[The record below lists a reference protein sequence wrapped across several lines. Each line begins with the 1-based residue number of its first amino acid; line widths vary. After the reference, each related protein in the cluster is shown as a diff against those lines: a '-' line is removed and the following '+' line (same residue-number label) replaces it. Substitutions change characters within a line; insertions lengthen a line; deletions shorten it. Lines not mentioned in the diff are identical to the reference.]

1 MLSEAKH
8 LSCRRKILRL
18 TAQDAGAEVYR
29 PSEAAVSLALDVRPR
44 RPLASI
50 ELPVAQGGRRKPM
63 DLALSHEDEAFRDE
77 VRRFL
82 DENLSEDLREAGRK
96 TGGVFADIAAG
107 MRWHKVLAQRG
118 WSAPAWPKEYGGT
131 GWNAS
136 QRYLFARESAAVDA
150 PRIFAMGLRMVGPV
164 IMKYGTPEQKAKYLP
179 AIVSGDIVFCQG
191 YSEPGSGSDLASL
204 KTRAVRDGDD
214 YVINGTKI
222 WTTGAHVADHMFC
235 LVRTSTEGKPQDG
248 ISFVLIDS
256 MKTPGLTVAPILT
269 LAGDHEVNQVFFDNV
284 RTPVANRIGPEN
296 AGWTVAK
303 YLLEFERGGDAY
315 TPNLYARIEDIR
327 RIAREEA
334 ADGSGRLLG
343 ERGFAERLAEAEME
357 VQALEMIEMQ
367 VLSDL
372 SRGKNPGAVSSA
384 MKIRGSETLQKL
396 DHLGVEA
403 LAWYAAPFE
412 PEARMLGH
420 NAPTATPEWGITAMP
435 LYLNNRASTIYA
447 GSNEIQRNIIAKA
460 VLGL

>member
-1 MLSEAKH
+1 
-8 LSCRRKILRL
+8 
-18 TAQDAGAEVYR
+18 
-29 PSEAAVSLALDVRPR
+29 
-44 RPLASI
+44 
-50 ELPVAQGGRRKPM
+50 M
-63 DLALSHEDEAFRDE
+63 DLALSAEDQSFRDE
-77 VRRFL
+77 VRGFL
-82 DENLSEDLREAGRK
+82 DEHLTEDLREAGRK
-96 TGGVFADIAAG
+96 TGGVFADFEAG
-107 MRWHKVLAQRG
+107 RRWHRVLAKKG
-118 WSAPAWPKEYGGT
+118 WSAASWPKEYGGT
-131 GWNAS
+131 GWNAT
-136 QRYLFARESAAVDA
+136 QRYIFSRECTAADA
-150 PRIFAMGLRMVGPV
+150 PRIFSMGLRMVGPV
-164 IMKYGTPEQKAKYLP
+164 IMKFGTPEQKAKYLP
-179 AIVSGDIVFCQG
+179 RIVAGDIVFCQG

-204 KTRAVRDGDD
+204 KTRAVQDGDD

-256 MKTPGLTVAPILT
+256 MKTPGLSVAPILT

-303 YLLEFERGGDAY
+303 YLLEFERGGEAY
-315 TPNLYARIEDIR
+315 TPNLYARIEDVR
-327 RIAREEA
+327 RVAKEEA
-334 ADGSGRLLG
+334 ADGSGRLIE
-343 ERGFAERLAEAEME
+343 ERGFAERLAETEME
-357 VQALEMIEMQ
+357 IHALEMIEMQ

-372 SRGKNPGAVSSA
+372 SKGRNPGAISSA
-384 MKIRGSETLQKL
+384 MKIRGSETLQRL

-412 PEARMLGH
+412 PEARLLGH
-420 NAPTATPEWGITAMP
+420 NEPTVTPEAGLTAMP

>member
-1 MLSEAKH
+1 
-8 LSCRRKILRL
+8 
-18 TAQDAGAEVYR
+18 
-29 PSEAAVSLALDVRPR
+29 
-44 RPLASI
+44 
-50 ELPVAQGGRRKPM
+50 M
-63 DLALSHEDEAFRDE
+63 DLALSREDEDFRTE

-82 DENLSEDLREAGRK
+82 DENLTQDLREAGRK
-96 TGGVFADIAAG
+96 TTGVFADYAAG
-107 MRWHKVLAQRG
+107 MRWHRILARRG
-118 WSAPAWPKEYGGT
+118 WSAPSWPREYGGT
-131 GWNAS
+131 GWTAT
-136 QRYLFARESAAVDA
+136 QRYIFARECIAVDA

-164 IMKYGTPEQKAKYLP
+164 IMKFGTPEQKEKYLP
-179 AIVSGDIVFCQG
+179 RIVSGDITFCQG

-204 KTRAVRDGDD
+204 KTRAERDGDD

-256 MKTPGLTVAPILT
+256 MTTPGLTVSPIVT

-303 YLLEFERGGDAY
+303 YLLEFERGGEAY
-315 TPNLYARIEDIR
+315 TPNLYARLEDVK
-327 RIAREEA
+327 RIAREET
-334 ADGSGRLLG
+334 ADGSGRLIA
-343 ERGFAERLAEAEME
+343 ERGFVERLAEAEMDI
-357 VQALEMIEMQ
+357 QALEMIEMQ

-372 SRGKNPGAVSSA
+372 SRGRNPGAVSSS

-412 PEARMLGH
+412 PEARELDH
-420 NAPTATPEWGITAMP
+420 NEPTVSPEWGISAMP

>member
-1 MLSEAKH
+1 
-8 LSCRRKILRL
+8 
-18 TAQDAGAEVYR
+18 
-29 PSEAAVSLALDVRPR
+29 
-44 RPLASI
+44 
-50 ELPVAQGGRRKPM
+50 M
-63 DLALSHEDEAFRDE
+63 DLALSAADQSFRDE
-77 VRRFL
+77 VRGFL
-82 DENLSEDLREAGRK
+82 DEHLTEDLREAGRK
-96 TGGVFADIAAG
+96 TGGVFAEFEAG
-107 MRWHKVLAQRG
+107 RRWHRVLAKKG
-118 WSAPAWPKEYGGT
+118 WSAASWPKEYGGT
-131 GWNAS
+131 GWNAT
-136 QRYLFARESAAVDA
+136 QRYIFSRECTAADA
-150 PRIFAMGLRMVGPV
+150 PRIFSMGLRMVGPV
-164 IMKYGTPEQKAKYLP
+164 IMKFGTPEQKAKYLP
-179 AIVSGDIVFCQG
+179 RIVAGDIVFCQG

-204 KTRAVRDGDD
+204 KTRAVQDGDD

-256 MKTPGLTVAPILT
+256 MKTVGLSVAPILT

-303 YLLEFERGGDAY
+303 YLLEFERGGEAY
-315 TPNLYARIEDIR
+315 TPNLYARIEDVR
-327 RIAREEA
+327 RIAKEEA
-334 ADGSGRLLG
+334 ADGSGRLIE
-343 ERGFAERLAEAEME
+343 ERGFAERLAETEME
-357 VQALEMIEMQ
+357 IQALEMIEMQ

-372 SRGKNPGAVSSA
+372 SKGRNPGAISSA
-384 MKIRGSETLQKL
+384 MKIRGSETLQRL

-412 PEARMLGH
+412 PEARLLGH
-420 NAPTATPEWGITAMP
+420 NEPTVTPEAGLTAMP

>member
-1 MLSEAKH
+1 
-8 LSCRRKILRL
+8 
-18 TAQDAGAEVYR
+18 
-29 PSEAAVSLALDVRPR
+29 
-44 RPLASI
+44 
-50 ELPVAQGGRRKPM
+50 M
-63 DLALSHEDEAFRDE
+63 DLALSPQDEAFRDE

-82 DENLSEDLREAGRK
+82 SESLTEDLREAGRK
-96 TGGVFADIAAG
+96 TSGVFADFAAG
-107 MRWHKVLAQRG
+107 LRWHKVLAGRG
-118 WSAPAWPKEYGGT
+118 WSAPTWPKEHGGT
-131 GWNAS
+131 GWNAT
-136 QRYLFARESAAVDA
+136 QRYIFARECIAADA
-150 PRIFAMGLRMVGPV
+150 PRIFSMGIRMVGPV
-164 IMKYGTPEQKAKYLP
+164 IMKFGTPEQKAKYLP
-179 AIVSGDIVFCQG
+179 GIVSGDIVFCQG

-204 KTRAVRDGDD
+204 KTRALRDGDD

-222 WTTGAHVADHMFC
+222 WTTGAHVANHMFC
-235 LVRTSTEGKPQDG
+235 LVRTSTEGKPQEG
-248 ISFVLIDS
+248 ISFVLLDS
-256 MKTPGLTVAPILT
+256 MDHAGLTVKPIVT

-315 TPNLYARIEDIR
+315 TPNLYARIEDVR

-334 ADGSGRLLG
+334 ADGSGRLLDD
-343 ERGFAERLAEAEME
+343 RGFAERLAEAEME
-357 VQALEMIEMQ
+357 AQALEMIEMQ

-372 SRGKNPGAVSSA
+372 SRGRNPGAVSSA

-420 NAPTATPEWGITAMP
+420 NEPTVAPEWGLMALP
-435 LYLNNRASTIYA
+435 LYLNNRAATIYA

>member
-1 MLSEAKH
+1 
-8 LSCRRKILRL
+8 
-18 TAQDAGAEVYR
+18 
-29 PSEAAVSLALDVRPR
+29 
-44 RPLASI
+44 
-50 ELPVAQGGRRKPM
+50 M
-63 DLALSHEDEAFRDE
+63 DLSLSAEDQAFRDE
-77 VRRFL
+77 VRRFF
-82 DENLSEDLREAGRK
+82 DDNLSEDLREAGRK
-96 TGGVFADIAAG
+96 TGGVFADFAAG
-107 MRWHKVLAQRG
+107 LRWHKVLATRG
-118 WSAPAWPKEYGGT
+118 WSAPSWPKEFGGT
-131 GWNAS
+131 GWNAT
-136 QRYLFARESAAVDA
+136 QRYIFARECIAVDA

-164 IMKYGTPEQKAKYLP
+164 IMKFGTAEQKAKYLP
-179 AIVSGDIVFCQG
+179 RIVAGDIVFCQG

-235 LVRTSTEGKPQDG
+235 LVRTATEGKPQDG

-256 MKTPGLTVAPILT
+256 MKTPGLTVKPIVT

-315 TPNLYARIEDIR
+315 TPNLYARIEDVR
-327 RIAREEA
+327 RIAQEEA
-334 ADGSGRLLG
+334 ADGSGRLIA
-343 ERGFAERLAEAEME
+343 ERGFAERLAEAEIAI
-357 VQALEMIEMQ
+357 QALEMIELQ

-372 SRGKNPGAVSSA
+372 SRGRNPGAVSSQ
-384 MKIRGSETLQKL
+384 MKIRGSETLQAL
-396 DHLGVEA
+396 DHLGIEA

-420 NAPTATPEWGITAMP
+420 NESTVVPEVGLTAMP

-447 GSNEIQRNIIAKA
+447 GSNEIQRNIVAKA
-460 VLGL
+460 ILAL

>member
-1 MLSEAKH
+1 MDLTLSREDEDF
-8 LSCRRKILRL
+8 R
-18 TAQDAGAEVYR
+18 AEVR
-29 PSEAAVSLALDVRPR
+29 
-44 RPLASI
+44 
-50 ELPVAQGGRRKPM
+50 
-63 DLALSHEDEAFRDE
+63 H
-77 VRRFL
+77 FL
-82 DENLSEDLREAGRK
+82 DENLTQDLREAGRK
-96 TGGVFADIAAG
+96 TTGVFADYAAG
-107 MRWHKVLAQRG
+107 MRWHRILARRG
-118 WSAPAWPKEYGGT
+118 WSAPTWPKEYGGT
-131 GWNAS
+131 GWSAT
-136 QRYLFARESAAVDA
+136 QRYIFSRECIAADA

-164 IMKYGTPEQKAKYLP
+164 IMKFGTPEQKAKYLP
-179 AIVSGDIVFCQG
+179 RIVSGDITFCQG

-204 KTRAVRDGDD
+204 KTRAERDGDD

-235 LVRTSTEGKPQDG
+235 LVRTSSEGKPQDG

-256 MKTPGLTVAPILT
+256 MKTPGLTVAPIVT
-269 LAGDHEVNQVFFDNV
+269 LAGDHEVNQVFFDSV

-303 YLLEFERGGDAY
+303 YLLEFERGGEAY
-315 TPNLYARIEDIR
+315 TPNLHARLEDVK

-334 ADGSGRLLG
+334 ADGSGRLIA
-343 ERGFAERLAEAEME
+343 ERGFIERLAEAEMDI
-357 VQALEMIEMQ
+357 QALEMIEMQ

-372 SRGKNPGAVSSA
+372 SRGRNPGAVSSS

-412 PEARMLGH
+412 PEARELGH
-420 NAPTATPEWGITAMP
+420 NEPTVTPEWGISAMP

>member
-1 MLSEAKH
+1 
-8 LSCRRKILRL
+8 
-18 TAQDAGAEVYR
+18 
-29 PSEAAVSLALDVRPR
+29 
-44 RPLASI
+44 
-50 ELPVAQGGRRKPM
+50 M
-63 DLALSHEDEAFRDE
+63 DLSLGPEDEAFRTE

-96 TGGVFADIAAG
+96 TGGVFAEFSAG
-107 MRWHKVLAQRG
+107 LRWHKVLAKRG
-118 WSAPAWPKEYGGT
+118 WSAPSWPREHGGT
-131 GWNAS
+131 GWTAT
-136 QRYLFARESAAVDA
+136 QRYIFARECTAADA
-150 PRIFAMGLRMVGPV
+150 PRIFSMGIRMVGPV
-164 IMKYGTPEQKAKYLP
+164 IMKFGTDEQKAKYLP
-179 AIVSGDIVFCQG
+179 GIVSGDITFCQG

-222 WTTGAHVADHMFC
+222 WTTGAHIANRMFC

-256 MKTPGLTVAPILT
+256 MDRPGLSVQPIVT

-315 TPNLYARIEDIR
+315 TPNLYARLEDVR
-327 RIAREEA
+327 RIAREVA
-334 ADGSGRLLG
+334 ADGSGRLAD
-343 ERGFAERLAEAEME
+343 ERGFAERLAEADLA
-357 VQALEMIEMQ
+357 VQALEMIELQ

-372 SRGKNPGAVSSA
+372 SKGRNPGAVSSL
-384 MKIRGSETLQKL
+384 MKIRGSETLQAI

-412 PEARMLGH
+412 PEARLLGH
-420 NAPTATPEWGITAMP
+420 NEPTVAPDHGITAMP
-435 LYLNNRASTIYA
+435 LYLNNRAASIYA
-447 GSNEIQRNIIAKA
+447 GSNEIQRNIVAKA

>member
-1 MLSEAKH
+1 
-8 LSCRRKILRL
+8 
-18 TAQDAGAEVYR
+18 
-29 PSEAAVSLALDVRPR
+29 
-44 RPLASI
+44 
-50 ELPVAQGGRRKPM
+50 M

-107 MRWHKVLAQRG
+107 MRWHKVLAKRG
-118 WSAPAWPKEYGGT
+118 WSAPAWPREYGGT
-131 GWNAS
+131 GWNAT
-136 QRYLFARESAAVDA
+136 QRYLFARESAAADA

-179 AIVSGDIVFCQG
+179 AIVSGDIMFCQG

-235 LVRTSTEGKPQDG
+235 LVRTSTEGKAQDG

-315 TPNLYARIEDIR
+315 TPNLHARLEDVR
-327 RIAREEA
+327 RIAREET
-334 ADGSGRLLG
+334 ADGAGRLIE
-343 ERGFAERLAEAEME
+343 ERDFATRMAEAEI
-357 VQALEMIEMQ
+357 AIHGLEMIELQ

-372 SRGKNPGAVSSA
+372 SRGRNPGAVSSL
-384 MKIRGSETLQKL
+384 MKIRGSETLQII

-403 LAWYAAPFE
+403 LGLYAAPFE
-412 PEARMLGH
+412 PQARLLGH
-420 NAPTATPEWGITAMP
+420 NQPTVTPEYGITAAP

-460 VLGL
+460 ILGL

>member
-1 MLSEAKH
+1 
-8 LSCRRKILRL
+8 
-18 TAQDAGAEVYR
+18 
-29 PSEAAVSLALDVRPR
+29 
-44 RPLASI
+44 
-50 ELPVAQGGRRKPM
+50 M
-63 DLALSHEDEAFRDE
+63 DLTLSREDEDFRTE
-77 VRRFL
+77 VRHFL
-82 DENLSEDLREAGRK
+82 DENLTQDLREAGRK
-96 TGGVFADIAAG
+96 TTGVFADYAAG
-107 MRWHKVLAQRG
+107 MRWHRILARRG
-118 WSAPAWPKEYGGT
+118 WSAPSWPREHGGT
-131 GWNAS
+131 GWSAT
-136 QRYLFARESAAVDA
+136 QRYIFARECIAADA

-164 IMKYGTPEQKAKYLP
+164 IMKFGTPEQKQKYLP
-179 AIVSGDIVFCQG
+179 RIVSGDITFCQG

-204 KTRAVRDGDD
+204 KTRADRDGDD

-256 MKTPGLTVAPILT
+256 MTTPGLTVSPILT

-303 YLLEFERGGDAY
+303 YLLEFERGGEAY
-315 TPNLYARIEDIR
+315 TPNLYARLEDVK

-334 ADGSGRLLG
+334 ADGSGRLIA
-343 ERGFAERLAEAEME
+343 ERGFVERLAEAEMDI
-357 VQALEMIEMQ
+357 QALEMIEMQ

-372 SRGKNPGAVSSA
+372 SRGRNPGAISSS

-412 PEARMLGH
+412 PEARELGH
-420 NAPTATPEWGITAMP
+420 NEPTVTPEWGVSAMP
-435 LYLNNRASTIYA
+435 LYLNNRAATIYA
-447 GSNEIQRNIIAKA
+447 GSNEVQRNIIAKA

>member
-1 MLSEAKH
+1 
-8 LSCRRKILRL
+8 
-18 TAQDAGAEVYR
+18 
-29 PSEAAVSLALDVRPR
+29 
-44 RPLASI
+44 
-50 ELPVAQGGRRKPM
+50 M
-63 DLALSHEDEAFRDE
+63 DLALSPEDEAFRDE

-82 DENLSEDLREAGRK
+82 DDNLSEDLREAGRK

-107 MRWHKVLAQRG
+107 VRWHKVLAQRG
-118 WSAPAWPKEYGGT
+118 WSAPSWPTEYGGT
-131 GWNAS
+131 GWSAT
-136 QRYLFARESAAVDA
+136 QRYIFARECTAADA
-150 PRIFAMGLRMVGPV
+150 PRIFAMGIRMVGPV

-179 AIVSGDIVFCQG
+179 AIVSGDMMFCQG

-256 MKTPGLTVAPILT
+256 MKTPGLSVAPILT

-334 ADGSGRLLG
+334 ADGSGRLID
-343 ERGFAERLAEAEME
+343 ERGFAERLAEAELE
-357 VQALEMIEMQ
+357 AQALEMIEMQ

-372 SRGKNPGAVSSA
+372 SRGRNPGAVSSA

-420 NAPTATPEWGITAMP
+420 NAPTVTPEWGITAMP

>member
-1 MLSEAKH
+1 
-8 LSCRRKILRL
+8 
-18 TAQDAGAEVYR
+18 
-29 PSEAAVSLALDVRPR
+29 
-44 RPLASI
+44 
-50 ELPVAQGGRRKPM
+50 M
-63 DLALSHEDEAFRDE
+63 DLALSPQDEAFRDE
-77 VRRFL
+77 VRHFL
-82 DENLSEDLREAGRK
+82 DENLTEDLREAGRK
-96 TGGVFADIAAG
+96 TAGVFADTAAG
-107 MRWHKVLAQRG
+107 MRWHKLLATRG
-118 WSAPAWPKEYGGT
+118 WSAPTWPKEYGGT
-131 GWNAS
+131 GWS
-136 QRYLFARESAAVDA
+136 ETQRYIFARECIAVDA
-150 PRIFAMGLRMVGPV
+150 PRIFAMGIRMVGPV
-164 IMKYGTPEQKAKYLP
+164 IMKFGTPEQKAKYLP
-179 AIVSGDIVFCQG
+179 GIVSGDIVFCQG

-222 WTTGAHVADHMFC
+222 WTTGAHVANHMFC
-235 LVRTSTEGKPQDG
+235 LVRTSTDGKPQDG

-256 MKTPGLTVAPILT
+256 MQMPGLTVQPILT

-315 TPNLYARIEDIR
+315 TPNLYARLEDVR
-327 RIAREEA
+327 RAARAEA
-334 ADGSGRLLG
+334 ADGGGRLLA
-343 ERGFAERLAEAEME
+343 EPGFAQRLAEAEME
-357 VQALEMIEMQ
+357 IQALEMIEMR

-372 SRGKNPGAVSSA
+372 SRGRNPGAVSSA

-412 PEARMLGH
+412 PEARLLGH
-420 NAPTATPEWGITAMP
+420 NEPTVTPEWGVTAMP
-435 LYLNNRASTIYA
+435 LYLNNRAATIYA

>member
-1 MLSEAKH
+1 
-8 LSCRRKILRL
+8 
-18 TAQDAGAEVYR
+18 
-29 PSEAAVSLALDVRPR
+29 
-44 RPLASI
+44 
-50 ELPVAQGGRRKPM
+50 
-63 DLALSHEDEAFRDE
+63 
-77 VRRFL
+77 
-82 DENLSEDLREAGRK
+82 
-96 TGGVFADIAAG
+96 
-107 MRWHKVLAQRG
+107 
-118 WSAPAWPKEYGGT
+118 
-131 GWNAS
+131 
-136 QRYLFARESAAVDA
+136 
-150 PRIFAMGLRMVGPV
+150 MGLRMVGPV

-179 AIVSGDIVFCQG
+179 AIVSGDIMFCQG

-235 LVRTSTEGKPQDG
+235 LVRTSTEGKAQDG

-296 AGWTVAK
+296 DGWTVAK

-343 ERGFAERLAEAEME
+343 ERGFAERLAEAELE
-357 VQALEMIEMQ
+357 AQALEMIEMQ

-420 NAPTATPEWGITAMP
+420 NATTVTPEWGITAMP

>member
-1 MLSEAKH
+1 
-8 LSCRRKILRL
+8 
-18 TAQDAGAEVYR
+18 
-29 PSEAAVSLALDVRPR
+29 
-44 RPLASI
+44 
-50 ELPVAQGGRRKPM
+50 M
-63 DLALSHEDEAFRDE
+63 DLALSPQDEAFRDE

-82 DENLSEDLREAGRK
+82 DENLTEDLREAGRK
-96 TGGVFADIAAG
+96 TGGVFADVDAG
-107 MRWHKVLAQRG
+107 MRWHRVLAKRG
-118 WSAPAWPKEYGGT
+118 WSAPSWPTEYGGT
-131 GWNAS
+131 GWNAT
-136 QRYLFARESAAVDA
+136 QRYIFARECIAVDA

-164 IMKYGTPEQKAKYLP
+164 IMKFGTQEQKAKYLP
-179 AIVSGDIVFCQG
+179 RIVAGDIVFCQG

-235 LVRTSTEGKPQDG
+235 LVRTASEGKPQDG

-256 MKTPGLTVAPILT
+256 MKTAGLTVKPIVT

-334 ADGSGRLLG
+334 SDGTGRLLE
-343 ERGFAERLAEAEME
+343 ERTFAERLAEAEME
-357 VQALEMIEMQ
+357 IQALEMIEMQ

-412 PEARMLGH
+412 PEARLLG
-420 NAPTATPEWGITAMP
+420 NNQPTVTPEWGITAMP

>member
-1 MLSEAKH
+1 
-8 LSCRRKILRL
+8 
-18 TAQDAGAEVYR
+18 
-29 PSEAAVSLALDVRPR
+29 
-44 RPLASI
+44 
-50 ELPVAQGGRRKPM
+50 M
-63 DLALSHEDEAFRDE
+63 DLTLSREDEDFRTE
-77 VRRFL
+77 VRHFL
-82 DENLSEDLREAGRK
+82 DENLTQDLREAGRK
-96 TGGVFADIAAG
+96 TTGVFADYAAG
-107 MRWHKVLAQRG
+107 MRWHRILARRG
-118 WSAPAWPKEYGGT
+118 WSAPSWPREYGGT
-131 GWNAS
+131 GWTAT
-136 QRYLFARESAAVDA
+136 QRYIFARECIAADA

-164 IMKYGTPEQKAKYLP
+164 IMKFGTPEQKEKYLP
-179 AIVSGDIVFCQG
+179 RIVSGDITFCQG

-204 KTRAVRDGDD
+204 KTRAERDGDD

-256 MKTPGLTVAPILT
+256 MTTPGLTVTPILT

-303 YLLEFERGGDAY
+303 YLLEFERGGEAY
-315 TPNLYARIEDIR
+315 TPNLYARLEDVK

-334 ADGSGRLLG
+334 ADGSGRLIA
-343 ERGFAERLAEAEME
+343 ERGFVERLAEAEMDI
-357 VQALEMIEMQ
+357 QALEMIEMQ

-372 SRGKNPGAVSSA
+372 SRGRNPGAVSSS

-412 PEARMLGH
+412 PEARELGH
-420 NAPTATPEWGITAMP
+420 NEPTVTPEWGISAMP

-447 GSNEIQRNIIAKA
+447 GSNEVQRNIIAKA

>member
-1 MLSEAKH
+1 
-8 LSCRRKILRL
+8 
-18 TAQDAGAEVYR
+18 
-29 PSEAAVSLALDVRPR
+29 
-44 RPLASI
+44 
-50 ELPVAQGGRRKPM
+50 M
-63 DLALSHEDEAFRDE
+63 DLALSRKDEDFRTE

-82 DENLSEDLREAGRK
+82 DENLTQDLREAGRK
-96 TGGVFADIAAG
+96 TTGVFADYAAG
-107 MRWHKVLAQRG
+107 MRWHRILARRG
-118 WSAPAWPKEYGGT
+118 WSAPSWPREYGGT
-131 GWNAS
+131 GWTAT
-136 QRYLFARESAAVDA
+136 QRYIFARECIAVDA

-164 IMKYGTPEQKAKYLP
+164 IMKFGTPEQKEKYLP
-179 AIVSGDIVFCQG
+179 RIVSGDATFCQG

-204 KTRAVRDGDD
+204 KTRAERDGDD

-256 MKTPGLTVAPILT
+256 MTTPGLTVSPIVT

-315 TPNLYARIEDIR
+315 TPNLYARLEDVK
-327 RIAREEA
+327 RIAREET
-334 ADGSGRLLG
+334 ADGSGRLIA
-343 ERGFAERLAEAEME
+343 ERGFVERLAEAEMDI
-357 VQALEMIEMQ
+357 QALEMIEMQ

-372 SRGKNPGAVSSA
+372 SRGRNPGAVSSS

-412 PEARMLGH
+412 PEARELGH
-420 NAPTATPEWGITAMP
+420 NEPTVTPEWGVSAMP

>member
-1 MLSEAKH
+1 
-8 LSCRRKILRL
+8 
-18 TAQDAGAEVYR
+18 
-29 PSEAAVSLALDVRPR
+29 
-44 RPLASI
+44 
-50 ELPVAQGGRRKPM
+50 M
-63 DLALSHEDEAFRDE
+63 DLTLSREDEEFRAE

-82 DENLSEDLREAGRK
+82 DENLTQDLREAGRK
-96 TGGVFADIAAG
+96 TTGVFAEYAAG
-107 MRWHKVLAQRG
+107 MRWHKILARRG
-118 WSAPAWPKEYGGT
+118 WSAPTWPKEYGGT
-131 GWNAS
+131 GWSAT
-136 QRYLFARESAAVDA
+136 QRYIFSRECIAADA

-164 IMKYGTPEQKAKYLP
+164 IMKFGTPEQKAKYLP
-179 AIVSGDIVFCQG
+179 RIVSGDITFCQG

-204 KTRAVRDGDD
+204 KTRAERDGDD

-235 LVRTSTEGKPQDG
+235 LVRTSSEGKPQDG

-256 MKTPGLTVAPILT
+256 MKAPGLTVSPIVT
-269 LAGDHEVNQVFFDNV
+269 LAGDHEVNQVFFDSV

-303 YLLEFERGGDAY
+303 YLLEFERGGEAY
-315 TPNLYARIEDIR
+315 TPNLHARLEDVK

-334 ADGSGRLLG
+334 ADGSGRLIA
-343 ERGFAERLAEAEME
+343 ERGFIERLAEAEMDI
-357 VQALEMIEMQ
+357 QALEMIEMQ

-372 SRGKNPGAVSSA
+372 SRGRNPGAVSSS

-412 PEARMLGH
+412 PEARELGH
-420 NAPTATPEWGITAMP
+420 NEPTVTPDWGISAMP

>member
-1 MLSEAKH
+1 VDLS
-8 LSCRRKILRL
+8 LSP
-18 TAQDAGAEVYR
+18 QDR
-29 PSEAAVSLALDVRPR
+29 
-44 RPLASI
+44 
-50 ELPVAQGGRRKPM
+50 
-63 DLALSHEDEAFRDE
+63 AFRDE
-77 VRRFL
+77 VRAFF

-96 TGGVFADIAAG
+96 TGGVFAEFDAG
-107 MRWHKVLAQRG
+107 LRWHKVLAKRG
-118 WSAPAWPKEYGGT
+118 WSAPTWPVEYGGT
-131 GWNAS
+131 GWNAT
-136 QRYLFARESAAVDA
+136 QRYVFARESTAVDA
-150 PRIFAMGLRMVGPV
+150 PRIFSMGLRMVGPV
-164 IMKYGTPEQKAKYLP
+164 IMKYGTPEQKDKYLP
-179 AIVSGDIVFCQG
+179 AIVAGDIVFCQG
-191 YSEPGSGSDLASL
+191 CSEPGSGSDLASL

-235 LVRTSTEGKPQDG
+235 LVRTATEGKPQDG

-256 MKTPGLTVAPILT
+256 MDTPGLSVQPIIT

-315 TPNLYARIEDIR
+315 TPNLYARIEDVR

-334 ADGSGRLLG
+334 ADGSGRLIG
-343 ERGFAERLAEAEME
+343 ERGFAERLAEAELAI
-357 VQALEMIEMQ
+357 QALEMIELQ

-372 SRGKNPGAVSSA
+372 SRGRNPGAVSSQ
-384 MKIRGSETLQKL
+384 MKIRGSETLQL
-396 DHLGVEA
+396 IDHLGVEA

-412 PEARMLGH
+412 PEARLLGH
-420 NAPTATPEWGITAMP
+420 NEPTVTPEAGITAMP

-460 VLGL
+460 VMGL

>member
-1 MLSEAKH
+1 
-8 LSCRRKILRL
+8 
-18 TAQDAGAEVYR
+18 
-29 PSEAAVSLALDVRPR
+29 
-44 RPLASI
+44 
-50 ELPVAQGGRRKPM
+50 M
-63 DLALSHEDEAFRDE
+63 DLSLSPQDEAFREE
-77 VRRFL
+77 VRAFL
-82 DENLSEDLREAGRK
+82 AESLTEDLREAGRK
-96 TGGVFADIAAG
+96 TAGVFADFAAG
-107 MRWHKVLAQRG
+107 LRWHKVLAGRG
-118 WSAPAWPKEYGGT
+118 WSAPTWPKEYGGT
-131 GWNAS
+131 GWNAT
-136 QRYLFARESAAVDA
+136 QRYIFARECIAADA
-150 PRIFAMGLRMVGPV
+150 PRIFSMGIRMVGPV
-164 IMKYGTPEQKAKYLP
+164 IQKFGTPEQKAKYLP
-179 AIVSGDIVFCQG
+179 GIVSGDIVFCQG

-204 KTRAVRDGDD
+204 RTRAVQEGDD

-222 WTTGAHVADHMFC
+222 WTTGAHVANHMFC
-235 LVRTSTEGKPQDG
+235 LVRTSTEGKPQEG
-248 ISFVLIDS
+248 ISFVLLDS
-256 MKTPGLTVAPILT
+256 MDLPGLSVKPIVT

-315 TPNLYARIEDIR
+315 TPNLYARIEDVR

-334 ADGSGRLLG
+334 ADGSGRLIE

-357 VQALEMIEMQ
+357 AQALEMIEMQ

-372 SRGKNPGAVSSA
+372 SQGRNPGAISSA

-412 PEARMLGH
+412 PEARQLGH
-420 NAPTATPEWGITAMP
+420 NEPTVTPEWGITALP
-435 LYLNNRASTIYA
+435 LYLNNRAATIYA

-460 VLGL
+460 VLCL

>member
-1 MLSEAKH
+1 
-8 LSCRRKILRL
+8 
-18 TAQDAGAEVYR
+18 
-29 PSEAAVSLALDVRPR
+29 
-44 RPLASI
+44 
-50 ELPVAQGGRRKPM
+50 M
-63 DLALSHEDEAFRDE
+63 DLALSAEDQSFRDE
-77 VRRFL
+77 VRGFL
-82 DENLSEDLREAGRK
+82 DEHLTEDLREAGRK
-96 TGGVFADIAAG
+96 TGGVFADFEAG
-107 MRWHKVLAQRG
+107 RRWHRVLAKKG
-118 WSAPAWPKEYGGT
+118 WSAASWPKEYGGT
-131 GWNAS
+131 GWNAT
-136 QRYLFARESAAVDA
+136 QRYIFSRECTAADA
-150 PRIFAMGLRMVGPV
+150 PRIFSMGLRMVGPV
-164 IMKYGTPEQKAKYLP
+164 IMKFGTPEQKAKYLP
-179 AIVSGDIVFCQG
+179 RIVAGDIVFCQG

-204 KTRAVRDGDD
+204 KTRAVQDGDD

-256 MKTPGLTVAPILT
+256 MKTPGLSVAPILT

-303 YLLEFERGGDAY
+303 YLLEFERGGEAY
-315 TPNLYARIEDIR
+315 TPNLYARIEDVR
-327 RIAREEA
+327 RIAKEEA
-334 ADGSGRLLG
+334 ADGSGRLI
-343 ERGFAERLAEAEME
+343 EEHGFAERLAETEIAI
-357 VQALEMIEMQ
+357 QALEMIEMQ

-372 SRGKNPGAVSSA
+372 SKGRNPGAISSA
-384 MKIRGSETLQKL
+384 MKIRGSETLQRL

-412 PEARMLGH
+412 PEARLLGH
-420 NAPTATPEWGITAMP
+420 NEPTVTPEAGLTAMP

>member
-1 MLSEAKH
+1 L
-8 LSCRRKILRL
+8 
-18 TAQDAGAEVYR
+18 
-29 PSEAAVSLALDVRPR
+29 
-44 RPLASI
+44 
-50 ELPVAQGGRRKPM
+50 ELNLGPQ
-63 DLALSHEDEAFRDE
+63 DEAFRTE

-82 DENLSEDLREAGRK
+82 DDNLTEDLREAGRK
-96 TGGVFADIAAG
+96 TGGVFADFEAG
-107 MRWHKVLAQRG
+107 QRWHKVLAKQG
-118 WSAPAWPKEYGGT
+118 WSAPSWPREYGGT
-131 GWNAS
+131 GWTAI
-136 QRYLFARESAAVDA
+136 QRYIFARECTAVDA
-150 PRIFAMGLRMVGPV
+150 PRIFTMGVRMVGPV
-164 IMKYGTPEQKAKYLP
+164 IMKFGTPEQKAKYLP
-179 AIVSGDIVFCQG
+179 DIVSGDSVFCQG

-222 WTTGAHVADHMFC
+222 WTTGAHVANRMFC
-235 LVRTSTEGKPQDG
+235 LVRTATEGKPQDG

-256 MKTPGLTVAPILT
+256 MDRPGLTVKPIVT

-315 TPNLYARIEDIR
+315 TPNLHARLEDVR
-327 RIAREEA
+327 RIATEEA
-334 ADGSGRLLG
+334 ADGSGRLID
-343 ERGFAERLAEAEME
+343 EHAFAERLAEAEIAI
-357 VQALEMIEMQ
+357 QGLEMIELQ

-372 SRGKNPGAVSSA
+372 SRGRNPGAVSSL
-384 MKIRGSETLQKL
+384 MKVRGSETLQAI
-396 DHLGVEA
+396 DYLGVEA
-403 LAWYAAPFE
+403 LGWYAAPFE
-412 PEARMLGH
+412 PEARLLGH
-420 NAPTATPEWGITAMP
+420 NQPTVTPGYGITAVP

>member
-1 MLSEAKH
+1 
-8 LSCRRKILRL
+8 
-18 TAQDAGAEVYR
+18 
-29 PSEAAVSLALDVRPR
+29 
-44 RPLASI
+44 
-50 ELPVAQGGRRKPM
+50 M
-63 DLALSHEDEAFRDE
+63 DLALSAEDQSFRDE
-77 VRRFL
+77 VRSFL
-82 DENLSEDLREAGRK
+82 DEHLTEDLGEAGRK
-96 TGGVFADIAAG
+96 TGGVFTDFEAG
-107 MRWHKVLAQRG
+107 RRWHRVLAKKG
-118 WSAPAWPKEYGGT
+118 WSAASWPKEYGGT
-131 GWNAS
+131 GWNAT
-136 QRYLFARESAAVDA
+136 QRYIFSRECTAADA
-150 PRIFAMGLRMVGPV
+150 PRIFSMGLRMVGPV
-164 IMKYGTPEQKAKYLP
+164 IMKFGTPEQKAKYLP
-179 AIVSGDIVFCQG
+179 RIVAGDIVFCQG

-204 KTRAVRDGDD
+204 KTRAVQDGDD

-256 MKTPGLTVAPILT
+256 MKVPGLSVAPILT

-303 YLLEFERGGDAY
+303 YLLEFERGGEAY
-315 TPNLYARIEDIR
+315 TPNLYARIEDVR
-327 RIAREEA
+327 RIAKEEA
-334 ADGSGRLLG
+334 ADGSGRLIE
-343 ERGFAERLAEAEME
+343 ERGFAERLAETEME
-357 VQALEMIEMQ
+357 IQALEMIEMQ

-372 SRGKNPGAVSSA
+372 SKGRNPGAISSA
-384 MKIRGSETLQKL
+384 MKIRGSETLQRL

-412 PEARMLGH
+412 PEARLLGH
-420 NAPTATPEWGITAMP
+420 NEPTVIPEAGLTAMP

>member
-1 MLSEAKH
+1 
-8 LSCRRKILRL
+8 
-18 TAQDAGAEVYR
+18 
-29 PSEAAVSLALDVRPR
+29 
-44 RPLASI
+44 
-50 ELPVAQGGRRKPM
+50 M
-63 DLALSHEDEAFRDE
+63 DLSLGPEDEAFRSE

-96 TGGVFADIAAG
+96 TGGVFAEFSAG
-107 MRWHKVLAQRG
+107 LRWHKVLAKRG
-118 WSAPAWPKEYGGT
+118 WSAPTWPREYGGT
-131 GWNAS
+131 GWTAT
-136 QRYLFARESAAVDA
+136 QRYIFARECTAADA
-150 PRIFAMGLRMVGPV
+150 PRIFSMGIRMVGPV
-164 IMKYGTPEQKAKYLP
+164 IMKFGTPEQKAKYLP
-179 AIVSGDIVFCQG
+179 GIVSGDIVFCQG

-222 WTTGAHVADHMFC
+222 WTTGAHVANRMFC

-256 MKTPGLTVAPILT
+256 LDRPGLSVQPIVT

-315 TPNLYARIEDIR
+315 TPNLHARLDDVR

-334 ADGSGRLLG
+334 ADGSGRLAD
-343 ERGFAERLAEAEME
+343 ERGFAERLAEADLA
-357 VQALEMIEMQ
+357 VQALEMIELQ

-372 SRGKNPGAVSSA
+372 SKGRNPGAVSSL
-384 MKIRGSETLQKL
+384 MKIRGSETLQAI

-412 PEARMLGH
+412 PEARLLGH
-420 NAPTATPEWGITAMP
+420 NEPTVTPDYGITAMP
-435 LYLNNRASTIYA
+435 LYLNNRAATIYA
-447 GSNEIQRNIIAKA
+447 GSNEIQRNIVAKA

>member
-1 MLSEAKH
+1 
-8 LSCRRKILRL
+8 
-18 TAQDAGAEVYR
+18 
-29 PSEAAVSLALDVRPR
+29 
-44 RPLASI
+44 
-50 ELPVAQGGRRKPM
+50 M
-63 DLALSHEDEAFRDE
+63 DLTLSKEDEDFRTE

-82 DENLSEDLREAGRK
+82 DENLTQDLREAGRK
-96 TGGVFADIAAG
+96 TTGVFAEYAAG
-107 MRWHKVLAQRG
+107 MRWHKILARRG
-118 WSAPAWPKEYGGT
+118 WSAPSWPKEYGGT
-131 GWNAS
+131 GWSAT
-136 QRYLFARESAAVDA
+136 QRYIFSRECIAADA

-164 IMKYGTPEQKAKYLP
+164 IMKFGTPEQKAKYLP
-179 AIVSGDIVFCQG
+179 RIVSGEITFCQG

-204 KTRAVRDGDD
+204 KTRAERDGDD

-235 LVRTSTEGKPQDG
+235 LVRTASEGKPQDG

-256 MKTPGLTVAPILT
+256 MKTPGLTVAPIVT

-303 YLLEFERGGDAY
+303 YLLEFERGGEAY
-315 TPNLYARIEDIR
+315 TPNLHARLEDVK

-334 ADGSGRLLG
+334 ADGSGRLIA
-343 ERGFAERLAEAEME
+343 ERGFVERLAEAEMDI
-357 VQALEMIEMQ
+357 QALEMIEMQ

-372 SRGKNPGAVSSA
+372 SRGRNPGAVSSS

-412 PEARMLGH
+412 PEARELGH
-420 NAPTATPEWGITAMP
+420 NEPTVTPEWGISAMP

>member
-1 MLSEAKH
+1 
-8 LSCRRKILRL
+8 
-18 TAQDAGAEVYR
+18 
-29 PSEAAVSLALDVRPR
+29 
-44 RPLASI
+44 
-50 ELPVAQGGRRKPM
+50 M
-63 DLALSHEDEAFRDE
+63 DLALSREDEDFRTE

-82 DENLSEDLREAGRK
+82 DENLTQDLREAGRK
-96 TGGVFADIAAG
+96 TTGVFADYAAG
-107 MRWHKVLAQRG
+107 MRWHRILARRG
-118 WSAPAWPKEYGGT
+118 WSAPSWPREYGGT
-131 GWNAS
+131 GWTAT
-136 QRYLFARESAAVDA
+136 QRYIFARECIAADA

-164 IMKYGTPEQKAKYLP
+164 IMKFGTPEQKEKYLP
-179 AIVSGDIVFCQG
+179 RIVSGDITFCQG

-204 KTRAVRDGDD
+204 KTRAERDGDD

-256 MKTPGLTVAPILT
+256 MKAKGLSVSPILT

-303 YLLEFERGGDAY
+303 YLLEFERGGEAY
-315 TPNLYARIEDIR
+315 TPNLYARLEDVK

-334 ADGSGRLLG
+334 ADGSGRLIA
-343 ERGFAERLAEAEME
+343 ERGFVERLAEAEMDI
-357 VQALEMIEMQ
+357 QALEMIEMQ

-372 SRGKNPGAVSSA
+372 SRGRNPGAVSSS

-412 PEARMLGH
+412 PEARELGH
-420 NAPTATPEWGITAMP
+420 NEPTVTPEWGISAMP